1 MFAPLQMQ
9 SMQDTQ
15 NMQKSKWN
23 KVKFF
28 VKQSKSKPMHKIQK
42 IEIKSPKIQEY
53 FQNLPKIQ
61 KMKKYE
67 KTKMQKKNW

>member
-1 MFAPLQMQ
+1 
-9 SMQDTQ
+9 
-15 NMQKSKWN
+15 
-23 KVKFF
+23 
-28 VKQSKSKPMHKIQK
+28 MHKIQK

-67 KTKMQKKNW
+67 KTKMQKKN